1 MASKRRHADSE
12 SVSESLGLPVDVDED
27 ESGKKMKSEKNG
39 NGAPPALVEPSEN
52 VEASWIKISELTNET
67 ITVEWSSSAAGSLF
81 SAVLENSDK
90 SESQNKEA
98 TADDSKKCSVEFTGL
113 KPLTK
118 YIVKITSSVK
128 GESSSTVNT
137 MTPPSLEM
145 PEIEDVTF
153 KSAHL
158 TLAPL
163 PEEQAKDV
171 EGYLLLVR
179 PLEDAKDYPKAEIK
193 DASFKSKLE
202 SLVEAPFYI
211 AYEFTQEELS
221 EETGGQVQVG
231 SGAAKKDGKYG
242 AVQDPKLTSG
252 GNYRVVLVVIMNVE
266 GERTLF
272 AEESCQ
278 MLVK

>member
-12 SVSESLGLPVDVDED
+12 SAAESLGLPAAVED
-27 ESGKKMKSEKNG
+27 ESSKKLKSDKNG
-39 NGAPPALVEPSEN
+39 NGTAPDAVESAEK
-52 VEASWIKISELTNET
+52 VDASWIKISELTND
-67 ITVEWSSSAAGSLF
+67 TVKVDWSSAAAGSLF
-81 SAVLENSDK
+81 SVLLENSAK
-90 SESQNKEA
+90 NESQSKEA
-98 TADDSKKCSVEFTGL
+98 IADESKKCTVEFTDL

-118 YIVKITSSVK
+118 YTLKITSTAK

-145 PEIEDVTF
+145 PEIEEVTF

-163 PEEQAKDV
+163 PEDQAKDV

-179 PLEDAKDYPKAEIK
+179 PLEDAKDYPAAEIK
-193 DASFKSKLE
+193 DTNIKSKLE
-202 SLVEAPFYI
+202 SLVQAPFYI

-221 EETGGQVQVG
+221 EENGGQVQVG

-252 GNYRVVLVVIMNVE
+252 GNYRVVLVVIMNID
-266 GERTLF
+266 GEKQLF